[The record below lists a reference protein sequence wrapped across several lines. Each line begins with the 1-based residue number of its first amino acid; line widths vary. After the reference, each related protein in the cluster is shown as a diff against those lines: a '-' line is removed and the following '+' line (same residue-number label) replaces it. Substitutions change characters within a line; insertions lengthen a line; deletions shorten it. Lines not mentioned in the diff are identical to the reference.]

1 MYLGGAININ
11 TNENTTQAIILEI
24 LSDEE
29 TRILPLTMN
38 PWTPA
43 YLFTVEFNIE
53 KFAKYFDTLLPGA
66 TIPKVLLLKLMA
78 YEFLSYSS
86 SEYAINNYQFTNEIK
101 QHINLTSHDKTFPI
115 CPSFLYDEK
124 ICTSGKYTQVGEAI
138 KGILT
143 KFNLYSNYTKD
154 MVRKLQ
160 ALIEHRNE
168 QYCEQIPI
176 NRVSMHIVIMEYYS
190 CQTLS
195 SFLKSRVT
203 PKIPKLSNLFLYGIP
218 LKSMNY
224 DEFSCFI
231 TLFVTI
237 LMLVRGFIH
246 GDLHMRNILI
256 CIDKNNITPV
266 VIDFGRT
273 TNLSSRDFKF
283 DNKIIKIMSR
293 TLDDDIM
300 LSPPIHN
307 IFENTFDHLLDTMV
321 KTTTLEEDDPLMYLE
336 QESVMLNNSV
346 HKFILS
352 LLKEKLLVE
361 ASIVSSMCCTSLFDT
376 SVFYFFLTDPPEHSS
391 YKHMYYCKNYEVT
404 KQKSVWNEFNTKFL
418 QLLEARKLFTSL
430 NYSSINVESLN
441 GKSRLMTSIGLLT
454 KGAKTALSRL
464 TSRLTTKRNAGKRNK
479 LKKIKATKR
488 RH

>member
-1 MYLGGAININ
+1 
-11 TNENTTQAIILEI
+11 
-24 LSDEE
+24 
-29 TRILPLTMN
+29 
-38 PWTPA
+38 
-43 YLFTVEFNIE
+43 
-53 KFAKYFDTLLPGA
+53 
-66 TIPKVLLLKLMA
+66 
-78 YEFLSYSS
+78 
-86 SEYAINNYQFTNEIK
+86 
-101 QHINLTSHDKTFPI
+101 
-115 CPSFLYDEK
+115 
-124 ICTSGKYTQVGEAI
+124 
-138 KGILT
+138 
-143 KFNLYSNYTKD
+143 
-154 MVRKLQ
+154 
-160 ALIEHRNE
+160 
-168 QYCEQIPI
+168 
-176 NRVSMHIVIMEYYS
+176 MEYYS

-218 LKSMNY
+218 LKSMNS

-293 TLDDDIM
+293 TIDIELT

-307 IFENTFDHLLDTMV
+307 IFEKTFDHLLDTMV
-321 KTTTLEEDDPLMYLE
+321 KTTTLEEDDSLMYLE

-376 SVFYFFLTDPPEHSS
+376 SVFYFFITDPPDHSS

-404 KQKSVWNEFNTKFL
+404 KQKSIWNEFNTKFL
-418 QLLEARKLFTSL
+418 QLLEARKLRTSL
-430 NYSSINVESLN
+430 NYSSIKVESLN

-464 TSRLTTKRNAGKRNK
+464 TSRLTSKRNAGKRNK
-479 LKKIKATKR
+479 FKKIKATKR